1 MKKLK
6 LLGLLAMMLVVA
18 TVLCACGTL
27 GNLNKVFNKDF
38 DVTEKLFKEA
48 AEIEDLKDF
57 TLIASNDDFAVFAKD
72 KEQKVYNF
80 RTNEVAET
88 YKNDDDATYAIS
100 LLAGMPAY
108 CVTKTTEDVVSKEYY
123 DATGE
128 NFANVEDVEKE
139 IGAVKTVG
147 DKLLIINAVAYIAD
161 LAEGKLEEKG
171 AVPAYVSIDKLGG
184 FNGEYF
190 YAITEGYSSVIIYD
204 IDFTPVAIWN
214 APSYAAES
222 TRMFILNNG
231 AVLVQYS
238 VVLDEDAKK
247 FDYYMGGEKFD
258 LVSLVIDTKGKVK
271 DVDLDYA
278 VMALKPNSEY
288 YDDAKT
294 EEENAYTNKF
304 ENIAVIA
311 RIEDQKIDLTT
322 INWDLVLMNNSG
334 KAQKSLKLVDGQ
346 KVFVEGKIILPE
358 KLTAD
363 LFEVETAYGTAIIN
377 NKGKVQFAA
386 TEDVNYFGGYFYV
399 AGRAIYDLEFN
410 VVYDLIENDAAI
422 IGMTGNT
429 IFVEAI
435 TEKKDDEA
443 VKKETLAFIGGAAE
457 GEVVDTWEK
466 DGKNDKIFKIESS
479 IDGYSIYDPEAKTYT
494 YYAADMTELKTFK
507 AEIKFVAAGNDGDVA
522 IYSVTEDGA
531 TKFYAF
537 TK

>member
-18 TVLCACGTL
+18 TVLCACGNL
-27 GNLNKVFNKDF
+27 GNLNKIFNEAYNTDA
-38 DVTEKLFKEA
+38 KLFKEA

-57 TLIASNDDFAVFAKD
+57 TLKVSNSNFAVFAKEKD
-72 KEQKVYNF
+72 QKVYNF
-80 RTNEVAET
+80 NTQEVVATYTNEEKT
-88 YKNDDDATYAIS
+88 TYAIE
-100 LLAGMPAY
+100 LLAGVPAY
-108 CVTKTTEDVVSKEYY
+108 CVTKTADKTTSKAYY
-123 DATGE
+123 DATGA
-128 NFANVEDVEKE
+128 NFANVDDVEKA
-139 IGAVKTVG
+139 IDANAKVVG
-147 DKLLIINAVAYIAD
+147 DNLVIINAVAYIAD
-161 LAEGKLEEKG
+161 LAEGKFEEKG
-171 AVPAYVSIDKLGG
+171 AVPAYVSYENFTA

-190 YAITEGYSSVIIYD
+190 YLINDGIIIIYD
-204 IDFTPVAIWN
+204 IDFKPVATWA
-214 APSYAAES
+214 APSYAINA
-222 TRMFILNNG
+222 TPNVLNNG

-258 LVSLVIDTKGKVK
+258 LVSLVINTKGKVK
-271 DVDLDYA
+271 DVDLDYV
-278 VMALKPNSEY
+278 VMELNANSYY

-294 EEENAYTNKF
+294 EEENAFTDKF

-311 RIEDQKIDLTT
+311 RIEDQKIDANPT
-322 INWDLVLMNNSG
+322 NWDLVLMNNSG

-346 KVFVEGKIILPE
+346 IVYDKNDIILPT

-363 LFEVETAYGTAIIN
+363 LFEVTTTYGTAIIN

-386 TEDVNYFGGYFYV
+386 TADVNYFGGYFYV

-429 IFVEAI
+429 IFVTAT
-435 TEKKDDEA
+435 TEKKDDAA
-443 VKKETLAFIGGAAE
+443 VKTETLAFIGGAAE

-494 YYAADMTELKTFK
+494 YYAADMTELLEAK

>member
-57 TLIASNDDFAVFAKD
+57 ALIASNDDFAVFAKD

-247 FDYYMGGEKFD
+247 FDYYMGGDKYD
-258 LVSLVIDTKGKVK
+258 LVSLVINTKGKVK
-271 DVDLDYA
+271 DVDLDYV
-278 VMALKPNSEY
+278 VMELNANSYY

-294 EEENAYTNKF
+294 EEENAFTDKF

-311 RIEDQKIDLTT
+311 RIEDQKIDANP

-346 KVFVEGKIILPE
+346 IVYDDEIILPT

-363 LFEVETAYGTAIIN
+363 LFEVKTVYGTAIIN

-386 TEDVNYFGGYFYV
+386 TADVNYFGGYFYV

-429 IFVEAI
+429 IFVTAT
-435 TEKKDDEA
+435 TEKKDDAA
-443 VKKETLAFIGGAAE
+443 VKTETLAFIGGAAE

-494 YYAADMTELKTFK
+494 YYAADMTELLEVE
-507 AEIKFVAAGNDGDVA
+507 AEITYVASGNDGDVA
-522 IYSVTEDGA
+522 IFSVKDDDGV
-531 TKFYAF
+531 KYYAF